1 MEIKDAPDRRGTN
14 SLKWDDRY
22 NEEGKSDV
30 IPLWVADM
38 DLATPDVVV
47 EALSQRAAHPV
58 YGYTNPPG
66 DYRALLAAWYQSRY
80 ARPSA
85 ALVSCTGNSVNDLP
99 GPGED
104 DILLGPGVV
113 PSLGIAIRALTR
125 PGSGVLVP
133 SPVYYPFFDIVTDNE
148 RELVRSSLCIRED
161 GHFALSV
168 PAQEEALAAARERG
182 VAVEALLLCSPHNP
196 GGRIWSDEELAQL
209 VSFAKRERI
218 ALIVDEI
225 HADLALRGEA
235 LALRGKALAPA
246 NRPFV
251 SLASL
256 PADAELPLVVIGA
269 PNKTFNIPGLHFS
282 HFVVRD
288 EATRARIA
296 RSIAATGYSQPNT
309 MSIVAARAAYSGG
322 GPWLDAL
329 IDFLRVQC
337 AHTLR
342 RLEDSGLGLRPVAPE
357 AGYLVWVDARALLSR
372 LSPLPGAPT
381 DERTLVDRL
390 AREARVRLT
399 AGSIFGPEG
408 AGYLRV
414 NIACP
419 RAQLDEGLDRFFS
432 WAKDQLAKSSRS
444 TVSAMVR

>member
-22 NEEGKSDV
+22 NEEGKPDI

-47 EALSQRAAHPV
+47 EALAQRAAHPV

-66 DYRALLAAWYQSRY
+66 DYRALLAAWYHSRY
-80 ARPSA
+80 AKPSG
-85 ALVSCTGNSVNDLP
+85 ALASFAGNTDTVP
-99 GPGED
+99 GGPVED
-104 DILLGPGVV
+104 DMLLGPGVV
-113 PSLGIAIRALTR
+113 PSLGIAIRALTG

-133 SPVYYPFFDIVTDNE
+133 SPVYYPFFNIVKDNE
-148 RELVRSSLCIRED
+148 RKLVTVSLDQRED
-161 GHFALSV
+161 GHFALLV
-168 PAQEEALAAARERG
+168 PALEEALAASRERG
-182 VAVEALLLCSPHNP
+182 IAVEALLLCSPHNP
-196 GGRIWSDEELAQL
+196 GGRIWSEEELASL
-209 VSFAKRERI
+209 LSFVKRERI

-225 HADLALRGEA
+225 HADLALRA
-235 LALRGKALAPA
+235 D
-246 NRPFV
+246 RPFV

-269 PNKTFNIPGLHFS
+269 PNKTFNIPGLHLS

-288 EATRARIA
+288 GATRARIV

-309 MSIVAARAAYSGG
+309 MSIVAARAAYGGG

-329 IDFLRVQC
+329 IDFLRGQC
-337 AHTLR
+337 AHTLH
-342 RLEDSGLGLRPVAPE
+342 RLEESGLGLRPVAPE
-357 AGYLVWVDARALLSR
+357 AGYLVWVDAGALLSR
-372 LSPLPGAPT
+372 LAGRQNDPNKEATPSAIK
-381 DERTLVDRL
+381 DDRELVDRL
-390 AREARVRLT
+390 AREARVRVT

-408 AGYLRV
+408 AGYLRI

-419 RAQLDEGLDRFFS
+419 RAQLDEGLDRFFG
-432 WAKDQLAKSSRS
+432 WVKDYLG
-444 TVSAMVR
+444 